1 MKVFQILFLLS
12 ALISA
17 PAFASGHCSKYI
29 SVREY
34 EVKDSAEVAR
44 IAQKE
49 FVPIVKKI
57 SGFISWELIA
67 ISKTKVITVSNFDNK
82 SAADESAEKAKEWGK
97 TRLGEMVVAPPE
109 ISNGEVIGSSCK

>member
-1 MKVFQILFLLS
+1 MKAFRYVLAS
-12 ALISA
+12 MMLISA
-17 PAFASGHCSKYI
+17 PAFAGSHCAKYV

-57 SGFISWELIA
+57 SGFVSWDLIA
-67 ISKTKVITVSNFDNK
+67 ISKTKLITVSNFGTQ
-82 SAADESAEKAKEWGK
+82 AAAEESAEKAKEWGK
-97 TRLGEMVVAPPE
+97 KALAEWVVSPPE
-109 ISNGEVIGSSCK
+109 ISNGEVAASSCK